1 MRGPHKVIRV
11 ARFLVCLLFVC
22 FANQIS
28 HLRQLE
34 MKFEIRI
41 RNQEI
46 KINYMAHAKQ
56 LKQTQTQLKLF
67 KRGDKT

>member
-1 MRGPHKVIRV
+1 MRGPHKTIRV
-11 ARFLVCLLFVC
+11 ARFLVCLLFVW

-34 MKFEIRI
+34 IKFEIRI

-46 KINYMAHAKQ
+46 KINYMAHARQ

>member
-1 MRGPHKVIRV
+1 MRGPHKAIRV
-11 ARFLVCLLFVC
+11 ARFLLCLLFAC

-41 RNQEI
+41 RNQKI
-46 KINYMAHAKQ
+46 KINYMAHARQ
-56 LKQTQTQLKLF
+56 LK
-67 KRGDKT
+67 